1 MVIKISNYIDMV
13 RLINGLKIEAGQLN
27 SASTQITPIE
37 LQDRIIKSNINEMKF
52 LESLIGSSRI
62 QSKYATFE

>member
-1 MVIKISNYIDMV
+1 MVIKLSNYIDMV